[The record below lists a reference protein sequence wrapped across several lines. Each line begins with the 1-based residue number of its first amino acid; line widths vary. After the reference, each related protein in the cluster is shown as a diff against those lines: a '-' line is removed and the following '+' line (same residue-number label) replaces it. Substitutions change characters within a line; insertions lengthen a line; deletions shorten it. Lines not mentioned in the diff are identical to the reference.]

1 MSWLAALG
9 IGGSI
14 LIMIVASAAR
24 YSATV
29 PPMPR
34 PAGPL
39 PVGLPMH
46 LPDLVVTLGL
56 WAAAILG
63 GGGGVIAGLVAVARG
78 ARYPAWMLISVAAA
92 ATAALA
98 LLPPAGAAGRLSHPG
113 R

>member
-63 GGGGVIAGLVAVARG
+63 GGGVIAGLVAVARG